1 MTLREEFVERV
12 LAKSSPELS
21 GQMRAVEK
29 SYRIAKWVQQWIADN
44 HLPVH
49 TLSQAVQAVA
59 KFKQAIGAEVHITQD
74 DDQITLNIDACP
86 IAALSR
92 ANPRLCLLTCHVLGS
107 TAALTGQPIWVSMEQ
122 TWALD
127 DQPCRLVVTPHPPTG
142 PVTIPYVASTDYPP
156 VSAAFW
162 ERTEELPT
170 LPLSTELSSLLTD
183 GPKSLPDLLAA
194 LESYLNAP
202 IWLEEHNN
210 GPIWGKA
217 PHETHIAL
225 SHHVYWRNQLVGRLF
240 IQPETAHSQDI
251 VRWLPVLAR
260 LTAMSWAETQIL
272 PVSWDEGQQL
282 LKILLSPAYDK
293 KDELLERWNQFCHLS
308 SLCPAQ
314 VVVCY
319 HPDVKARDRDMT
331 MLRLQQ
337 HTRMHASH
345 SLILVGWFQDVL
357 VGLMPKA
364 LSESVLHPWTEIIR
378 QSLPM
383 PLGIGVSQ
391 NVAHLED
398 FPYAFHEALQSA
410 RFAFEHEINKPLS
423 ISSMPGIRL
432 LPYYHKIPE
441 FKAYCV
447 KLLQPLEQED
457 HLHHTDL
464 LTTLKT
470 YITSQMSIKKASAR
484 LYIHPGTLKYRLKQI
499 EELTGWN
506 IHDPLSLWEILT
518 GLMVTGQISWETLPS
533 LDMVPVK
540 DEPRI

>member
-12 LAKSSPELS
+12 LAKSSSELS
-21 GQMRAVEK
+21 GQTGAVEK

-44 HLPVH
+44 QLPVH
-49 TLSQAVQAVA
+49 TLSHAVQAVA
-59 KFKQAIGAEVHITQD
+59 KFKQAIGAEVHVSMD
-74 DDQITLNIDACP
+74 NDQIILNIDACP

-107 TAALTGQPIWVSMEQ
+107 TAALTGQPIWISMKQ

-127 DQPCRLVVTPHPPTG
+127 DRPCRLVVTAHPPTG
-142 PVTIPYVASTDYPP
+142 PVTIPYVASTDYPS

-170 LPLSTELSSLLTD
+170 VPLSPELSALLTD

-194 LESYLNAP
+194 VQSWLNAP
-202 IWLEEHNN
+202 IWLEEHN
-210 GPIWGKA
+210 GPIWGKP

-225 SHHVYWRNQLVGRLF
+225 SHPVHWRNQLIGRLF
-240 IQPETAHSQDI
+240 IQPKTAHPQDM

-272 PVSWDEGQQL
+272 PISWDEGQQL
-282 LKILLSPAYDK
+282 LKILLSPAYDN
-293 KDELLERWNQFCHLS
+293 KDDLLERWNQFCHLS

-319 HPDVKARDRDMT
+319 QPDLNAHDRDLT
-331 MLRLQQ
+331 ILRLKQNS
-337 HTRMHASH
+337 RVNASH
-345 SLILVGWFQDVL
+345 SPLLAGWFQDVL
-357 VGLMPKA
+357 VGIIPQA
-364 LSESVLHPWTEIIR
+364 LSESVMPSWTEIIR
-378 QSLPM
+378 QNLPT
-383 PLGIGVSQ
+383 PLGIGISQ
-391 NVAHLED
+391 NVSHLED
-398 FPYAFHEALQSA
+398 FPYAFHEAFQSA
-410 RFAFEHEINKPLS
+410 RFAFENEMDKPLS
-423 ISSMPGIRL
+423 IASIPGIRL

-447 KLLQPLEQED
+447 KLLHPLEQED

-499 EELTGWN
+499 EELTGWRM
-506 IHDPLSLWEILT
+506 HDPLSLWEILT
-518 GLMVTGQISWETLPS
+518 ALMVLGQISWDTLPS
-533 LDMVPVK
+533 LDLVPLEE
-540 DEPRI
+540 DPNR